1 MWQCWSLAC
10 KSGTRVGMSVSAAAS
25 AADISIASAGACQE
39 IQSPHNVK
47 QEADTEI
54 VTLLDQS
61 GLSLAILPD
70 AEFWFEDGSIV
81 IVSRLG
87 DVGFRVY
94 KRLLAEHS
102 PIFRDIFSLP
112 QPNQPAVESS
122 WGCPVVV
129 VDESPEQLRHLFRV
143 IFPINGN
150 INFGKNQRSV
160 SMDALAAVIQLSHK
174 YEIDQLLAQALSI
187 LTEYYTEVF
196 EDWLNPDRE
205 TCLMVNDLGD
215 SISAIGL
222 ARLTGTSSVLP
233 LAYFHAG
240 RIETK
245 ELDEYMRRSVCAN
258 HLMECDYYRIL
269 DGKFAVIKAGS
280 QALARI
286 FKPDVEDSCEQI
298 DDECIEALKAK
309 ACVLDEL
316 LEKLYVHP
324 TQIQTWADA
333 FDDAEFED
341 GSEIC
346 PPCRAMVAARELEER
361 KTLWEALPG
370 IFGLSLDDWSA
381 E

>member
-1 MWQCWSLAC
+1 
-10 KSGTRVGMSVSAAAS
+10 
-25 AADISIASAGACQE
+25 
-39 IQSPHNVK
+39 
-47 QEADTEI
+47 
-54 VTLLDQS
+54 
-61 GLSLAILPD
+61 
-70 AEFWFEDGSIV
+70 
-81 IVSRLG
+81 
-87 DVGFRVY
+87 
-94 KRLLAEHS
+94 
-102 PIFRDIFSLP
+102 
-112 QPNQPAVESS
+112 
-122 WGCPVVV
+122 
-129 VDESPEQLRHLFRV
+129 
-143 IFPINGN
+143 
-150 INFGKNQRSV
+150 
-160 SMDALAAVIQLSHK
+160 MDALAAVIQLSHK

-245 ELDEYMRRSVCAN
+245 ELDEYMRQSVCAN

-269 DGKFAVIKAGS
+269 EGKFAVIKAGS

-309 ACVLDEL
+309 ACVLDEF